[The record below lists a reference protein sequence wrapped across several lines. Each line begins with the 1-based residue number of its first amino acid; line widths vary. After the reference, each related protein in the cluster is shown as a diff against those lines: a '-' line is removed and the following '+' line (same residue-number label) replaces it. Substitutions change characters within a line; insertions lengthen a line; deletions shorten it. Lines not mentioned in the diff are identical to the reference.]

1 MNTVYTWCPCNGGL
15 MMKQSWWKECVVYQ
29 IYPRSFYDSNGDG
42 IGDLQGIIQ
51 KLDYLKELGV
61 DVIWLSPVYQSPNN
75 DNGYDISDYYAIMDE
90 FGTMEDWEVL
100 LQEIHARGMKL
111 MMDLVVNHTSD
122 EHEWF
127 IESRKSKDNP
137 YRDFYIWR
145 KGKNRNEPNNWKSNF
160 GGSAWAYDKQT
171 GEYYLHLFSK
181 KQPDLNWEN
190 PTVRQE
196 IYKMMKWWLDK
207 GVDGFRMDVIN
218 FISKPKDLPD
228 APNPNGD
235 KYVSAGKLYRN
246 GPRIHEFLREM
257 NKEVLSKYDIITV
270 GEMPGVSV
278 DDAKIYTNPENKEL
292 HMVFQFE
299 HMGLDSGPNGKWDV
313 KPLALTDLKENITKW
328 QLGLHGI
335 GWNSLYL
342 NNHDQPRI
350 VSRFGDDGKY
360 RVESAKMLATF
371 LHMLQGTPYIYQG
384 EEIGMTNVRFDN
396 IEDYK
401 DIEIHNLYKEM
412 VVDRNECHEKVMEAI
427 YAKGRDNARTP
438 FQWDDSDNAG
448 FTKGTPW
455 MKVNPNYK
463 TINAKQALQ
472 DKNSIFYYYKKLI
485 ELRKT
490 YPIIV
495 YGDYRLIL
503 PEHEQ
508 IYAYIRKYQGEKLL
522 VITNF
527 SQEAVTFTLPHDEH
541 FEKDRLLIANY
552 TVDETENIISI
563 PLKPYEARVYLGK

>member
-1 MNTVYTWCPCNGGL
+1 
-15 MMKQSWWKECVVYQ
+15 
-29 IYPRSFYDSNGDG
+29 
-42 IGDLQGIIQ
+42 
-51 KLDYLKELGV
+51 
-61 DVIWLSPVYQSPNN
+61 
-75 DNGYDISDYYAIMDE
+75 
-90 FGTMEDWEVL
+90 
-100 LQEIHARGMKL
+100 
-111 MMDLVVNHTSD
+111 
-122 EHEWF
+122 
-127 IESRKSKDNP
+127 
-137 YRDFYIWR
+137 
-145 KGKNRNEPNNWKSNF
+145 
-160 GGSAWAYDKQT
+160 
-171 GEYYLHLFSK
+171 
-181 KQPDLNWEN
+181 
-190 PTVRQE
+190 
-196 IYKMMKWWLDK
+196 
-207 GVDGFRMDVIN
+207 
-218 FISKPKDLPD
+218 
-228 APNPNGD
+228 
-235 KYVSAGKLYRN
+235 
-246 GPRIHEFLREM
+246 
-257 NKEVLSKYDIITV
+257 
-270 GEMPGVSV
+270 
-278 DDAKIYTNPENKEL
+278 
-292 HMVFQFE
+292 
-299 HMGLDSGPNGKWDV
+299 MGC
-313 KPLALTDLKENITKW
+313 KPLALRLKENITKW
-328 QLGLHGI
+328 QCLHGI

-527 SQEAVTFTLPHDEH
+527 SQEAVTFTLPRRT
-541 FEKDRLLIANY
+541 F
-552 TVDETENIISI
+552 
-563 PLKPYEARVYLGK
+563 